1 MLKII
6 CRNWRANLNYKME
19 YWHNLITNKSWEI
32 LKEIK
37 REFDFILI
45 GGWAT
50 YIYTK
55 SLKSKDIDIIV
66 DFDNLNII
74 RKKYNL
80 IKNDNLKKYEIK
92 IEEIDI
98 DIYVKYFSK
107 LPLPME
113 EIEKNINF
121 IGGFKLVKPE
131 ILLILKQAAEKN
143 RENSEKGEK
152 DRIDI
157 MGLLVNLDIDFN
169 LYKKLIK
176 EYKLDDYRS
185 ILIKI
190 ITGFRD
196 LERLN
201 LNVKNYKKIKLK
213 LIKNLK

>member
-1 MLKII
+1 
-6 CRNWRANLNYKME
+6 ME

>member
-1 MLKII
+1 
-6 CRNWRANLNYKME
+6 ME

-37 REFDFILI
+37 KEFDFILI

-50 YIYTK
+50 YLYTK

-66 DFDNLNII
+66 DFDNLNKI
-74 RKKYNL
+74 RKKYDL
-80 IKNDNLKKYEIK
+80 IKNNNLKKYEIK

-98 DIYVKYFSK
+98 DIYVKHFSK
-107 LPLPME
+107 LPLSID

-121 IGGFKLVKPE
+121 IEGFKLVKPE
-131 ILLILKQAAEKN
+131 ILIILKQAAEFE
-143 RENSEKGEK
+143 RGNSEKGEK

-157 MGLLVNLDIDFN
+157 MGLLMNIDINFD

-176 EYKLDDYRS
+176 EYKLDNYRNRLMG
-185 ILIKI
+185 IIKN
-190 ITGFRD
+190 FKD